1 MAWYWIVLIVLAA
14 LLLLLCLTR
23 VGALA
28 TIEPDSFQ
36 LDAKIGPIA
45 IRILPTKK
53 KAPKQKRQKQKP
65 AATEKKAQGVAASET
80 AEKPTA
86 KKSKKPLPKPTLEDI
101 KDAVATLWPPLK
113 RALRRT
119 RRGIR
124 IKPLKLSVTVGAE
137 RDPASGA
144 ELYGYLH
151 CGIWTAMP
159 MLEKLLVIPDPH
171 IHVGID
177 FDTPNTAV
185 EGTVGI
191 SIRIGTLL
199 MVAIGVGIPA
209 LRWFLRFQKK
219 QKQSEKT
226 PQSGQEPASPAA

>member
-14 LLLLLCLTR
+14 LLLLICMTR

-28 TIEPDSFQ
+28 TFGPDSFQ

-45 IRILPTKK
+45 IRILPSKEKK
-53 KAPKQKRQKQKP
+53 QKQK
-65 AATEKKAQGVAASET
+65 AKGKQQKEKATASGGADGKAPPEGKNKKQ
-80 AEKPTA
+80 
-86 KKSKKPLPKPTLEDI
+86 LPKPTLEDI
-101 KDAVATLWPPLK
+101 KDAVTTLWPPLK

-124 IKPLKLSVTVGAE
+124 IKPLQLSVTVGAE

-151 CGIWTAMP
+151 CGVWTAMP
-159 MLEKLLVIPDPH
+159 VLESLLVIPDPH

-177 FDTPNTAV
+177 FDAPKTAA
-185 EGTVGI
+185 EGTIGI